1 MTSHSTQ
8 NGLTVPAKSMKFGLR
23 SIGTRL
29 FVAVISAASIGLGS
43 LGYLFY
49 SELKSVRILQLTSE
63 TDNKVRHLDAELLS
77 GETFLKSLVSA
88 TIFLHDSGVRSPEA
102 YEKLVLSF
110 MSARPKLITGFGVM
124 QFPKGLVDREWFGP
138 YIEESVPDRGVT
150 LAQNPKFTLVDLW
163 AVDQYPKMQYFK
175 DAVKAD
181 RYLWSEPYMNDN
193 YPIPLMTFSGT
204 IRNQKGQLIAVM
216 NGDINIDDL
225 NKDIDASD
233 LNLSQ
238 DDPSFNS
245 NGYHALITK
254 NGQLLSYSLDPR
266 QAAQMANVS
275 SIPSLKPVWE
285 QIRYQINQGIEK
297 SHFESDSIY
306 WVYQT
311 VPRTQW
317 VMLEAIPYETVAK
330 PALLGAI
337 SATIIA
343 AVFLLLVVWLFIQF
357 LNRRLQPI
365 LDVCDRTIG
374 DHRDINNSGDE
385 ISHLSDVFFNMV
397 NQQQTLLRKL
407 QTANSQLAQSNRLK
421 DNFLATM
428 SHELRTPLNTIL
440 GVAEILQEG
449 IFGGV
454 NKQQHKALENIEK
467 SGAHLLALIN
477 DILDIAKIE
486 SEFLELNCTTVAIG
500 ALCASSVAFIQPQAE
515 QKNIRLET
523 NLSPNLP
530 DLYIDERRI
539 RQVLLNLLNNA
550 FKFTPEGGHITLEVT
565 CQKEESEDEAD
576 KNGELQKYFVRI
588 SITDTGIGIAPED
601 IKRLFQPFVQI
612 DSALNR
618 KYEGTGLGLAL
629 VKRIVEL
636 HGGRVGLTS
645 EVNVGSCFTIDL
657 PYIETRFSV
666 GREREGKPNLQKDR
680 ETCTEV
686 ARE

>member
-138 YIEESVPDRGVT
+138 YVEESIPDRGVT
-150 LAQNPKFTLVDLW
+150 LTQDPRFTLVDLW
-163 AVDQYPKMQYFK
+163 EVDQYPKLQYFR

-181 RYLWSEPYMNDN
+181 RYLWSEPYMNDS

-225 NKDIDASD
+225 NKDIDAGD

-238 DDPSFNS
+238 DDLSFNN
-245 NGYHALITK
+245 NGYYALITK
-254 NGQLLSYSLDPR
+254 NGQLLSYSPDPR
-266 QAAQMANVS
+266 KAAQLANVS

-285 QIRYQINQGIEK
+285 QILSRVNQGIEK

-317 VMLEAIPYETVAK
+317 VMLEAIPYETIAK

-343 AVFLLLVVWLFIQF
+343 AFLLLLVVWLFIRF

-365 LDVCDRTIG
+365 LDVCDRMIG
-374 DHRDINNSGDE
+374 NHENANHSQDE
-385 ISHLSDVFFNMV
+385 ISHLSDVFFSMV
-397 NQQQTLLRKL
+397 NQQQSLLQRL
-407 QTANSQLAQSNRLK
+407 QKANSQLTQSNRLK

-449 IFGGV
+449 IFGSV
-454 NKQQHKALENIEK
+454 NKQQYKALENIEK
-467 SGAHLLALIN
+467 SGAHLLDLIN

-500 ALCASSVAFIQPQAE
+500 PLCTSSLAFIQPQAE
-515 QKNIRLET
+515 QKNIQLEV

-550 FKFTPEGGHITLEVT
+550 FKFTPEGGRITLEVT
-565 CQKEESEDEAD
+565 CQEKEGENEAE

-636 HGGRVGLTS
+636 HGGRVGVTS
-645 EVNVGSCFTIDL
+645 EVNVGSCFTIEL

-680 ETCTEV
+680 ETCIEA